1 MYCKHIIPLKAAL
14 GLLLAALAT
23 GCATS
28 TTPALDASHGGALR
42 FTKEAQTL
50 NPTAPTGNNP
60 VLGIDGKAAVN
71 ALERYQ
77 DSFKTPP
84 KTFEVITGGSQ
95 SGQ

>member
-1 MYCKHIIPLKAAL
+1 MYSKHTIFPKAAL
-14 GLLLAALAT
+14 CMLLAALAT

-28 TTPALDASHGGALR
+28 TTPALDVSHGGALR

-50 NPTAPTGNNP
+50 NPTAPTGNNQ

-71 ALERYQ
+71 TLERYQ

-84 KTFEVITGGSQ
+84 KTFEVINGGSQ